1 MDIIKLVKVLG
12 YTASAND
19 NEALSAARIANGIL
33 DEANIT
39 WEQFISQK
47 TIVIQEIIQ
56 KNVISKDH
64 NSDTETKLKACLENV
79 RGASGLEFIRSL
91 NRQYEERGRLS
102 ERQLA
107 ALDKFY
113 DNI

>member
-1 MDIIKLVKVLG
+1 MDIVKFVKVLG

-19 NEALSAARIANGIL
+19 NEALSACRMANGIL
-33 DEANIT
+33 AEADLT
-39 WEQFISQK
+39 WEMLIAQK
-47 TIVIQEIIQ
+47 TIIIQEIVQRNVIQ
-56 KNVISKDH
+56 KEVNP
-64 NSDTETKLKACLENV
+64 DTEKKLKACLENV

-91 NRQYEERGRLS
+91 NQQYHDRGSLS
-102 ERQLA
+102 KKQLD